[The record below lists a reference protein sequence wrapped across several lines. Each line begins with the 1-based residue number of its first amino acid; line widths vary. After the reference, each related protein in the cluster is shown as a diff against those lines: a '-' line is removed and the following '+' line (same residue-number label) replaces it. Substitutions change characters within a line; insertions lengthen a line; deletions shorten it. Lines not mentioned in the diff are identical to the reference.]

1 MNKKIIIIQIILLV
15 FLSSCKSVKEG
26 LSGRKGENSDEFL
39 VKKKTPLVLPPD
51 FDKLPVPNSSLANN
65 ELEGASIKDIIS
77 SSTNKTVKK
86 KSNNESIE
94 EFIINQIKKD

>member
-1 MNKKIIIIQIILLV
+1 MNKKLIIIQIILLV

-51 FDKLPVPNSSLANN
+51 FDKLPVPNSSLVNN
-65 ELEGASIKDIIS
+65 ELEETSIKEIVS
-77 SSTNKTVKK
+77 SSTNKTIKK